1 MTGVRGPV
9 GGGLSEPCNRPAA
22 LSLPAMDTLTPEAL
36 EAAAAAT
43 AARLGETRVVAAL
56 VAGSGITLAA
66 PGWER
71 VAELPYTDVFPFPI
85 IPLPGHTP
93 TMSVWR
99 RDGRSVLA
107 FNGRF
112 HLYQGCSVAEVV
124 AIPRLAFLLGAPVY
138 VATNA
143 AGSMDVTAPAG
154 SLVVVRDHINLQACN
169 PLIGAWG
176 RWRPPLFPDMTEAY
190 DPELRR
196 RALALAAAVGFE
208 VREGVY
214 AGVLGASYETPAE
227 IEMLRRVGGT
237 VVGMSTVQEVI
248 AARHLGMRVLVLSL
262 VTNLAAGIAGRPLTH
277 QEVLDVGAAA
287 RGRLTD
293 LLAALLTELAG
304 ASA

>member
-1 MTGVRGPV
+1 M
-9 GGGLSEPCNRPAA
+9 E
-22 LSLPAMDTLTPEAL
+22 TLTPAAL
-36 EAAAAAT
+36 EAAAEAAAT
-43 AARLGETRVVAAL
+43 RLKPTNVVAAI

-66 PGWER
+66 PGWDR
-71 VAELPYTDVFPFPI
+71 VAELPFRELFPFEVV
-85 IPLPGHTP
+85 PLQGHTP

-99 RDGRSVLA
+99 RGNQSVLA

-112 HLYQGCSVAEVV
+112 HLYQGYSVAEVV
-124 AIPRLAFLLGAPVY
+124 AIPRIAFLLGARVY

-143 AGSMDVTAPAG
+143 AGSIDPAAGAG
-154 SLVVVRDHINLQACN
+154 SLVVVRDHINFQACN
-169 PLIGAWG
+169 PLVGIWG

-196 RALALAAAVGFE
+196 RAVTLAASSGFE

-227 IEMLRRVGGT
+227 IEMLRRFGAT
-237 VVGMSTVQEVI
+237 VVGMSTVQEVV
-248 AARHLGMRVLVLSL
+248 AARHLEMRTLVLSL

-277 QEVLDVGAAA
+277 QEVLDVGEAS
-287 RGRLTD
+287 RGRLTE

-304 ASA
+304 ESG

>member
-1 MTGVRGPV
+1 M
-9 GGGLSEPCNRPAA
+9 E
-22 LSLPAMDTLTPEAL
+22 TLTPAAL
-36 EAAAAAT
+36 EAAAEAA
-43 AARLGETRVVAAL
+43 ARRLGETRIIAAL

-66 PGWER
+66 PGWDR
-71 VAELPYTDVFPFPI
+71 VGELAYSELFPFPV

-99 RDGRSVLA
+99 RGDQSVLA

-112 HLYQGCSVAEVV
+112 HLYQGYSPAEVV
-124 AIPRLAFLLGAPVY
+124 AIPRIAFLLGARVY
-138 VATNA
+138 LATNA
-143 AGSMDVTAPAG
+143 AGSIDPTAAAG
-154 SLVVVRDHINLQACN
+154 SLVVIRDHINLQACN
-169 PLIGAWG
+169 PLVGIWG

-196 RALALAAAVGFE
+196 LALALASSAGFE

-237 VVGMSTVQEVI
+237 VVGMSTIQEVV
-248 AARHLGMRVLVLSL
+248 AARHLGMRTVVLSL

-277 QEVLDVGAAA
+277 QEVLDVGEAA
-287 RGRLTD
+287 RDRLTG
-293 LLAALLTELAG
+293 LLAALLQELAG
-304 ASA
+304 ESG